1 MIATLFVAASLVGA
15 AAQQAPQGPPKELVL
30 RISATPIYPDGKVH
44 SWVGSDGVTS
54 EDTGY
59 LFGGPNPC
67 TAGASVKEPDA
78 SSPHGVPGYGWRY
91 FARVLQRQ
99 DDNLL
104 VEIEWQRL
112 WDQSRRIENGQRGSM
127 QVSLHVGDRLPLDD
141 IFVPLVAGCDAS
153 GMHLEASASERTVPA
168 PGAKMSVVNGVAGAR
183 AAELESMVRS
193 GAGATVGFGSGIA
206 SAAEPVNVDL
216 WLVHELANGTDEEV
230 QRMTMSASPSS
241 QFRFPPITVGTAVG
255 NATVE
260 ISGNVS
266 AIVTAS
272 GDKQLRILIGRVVRD
287 NPALN
292 GVGSSVSAHPMPKPG
307 EVYSFETPE
316 LRSKGEPVKS
326 DRVSLRLRI
335 AQKDNN

>member
-1 MIATLFVAASLVGA
+1 MIATLFVAASLGLPAVL
-15 AAQQAPQGPPKELVL
+15 AQVPQGPPKELVL

-54 EDTGY
+54 EDSGY

-67 TAGASVKEPDA
+67 SAGASVKEPDA
-78 SSPHGVPGYGWRY
+78 SSPHGIPGYGWRY
-91 FARVLQRQ
+91 FGRVLQRQ

-104 VEIEWQRL
+104 VEIEWHRL
-112 WDQSRRIENGQRGSM
+112 WDQSRRLENGQKGSM

-141 IFVPLVAGCDAS
+141 IYAPLVAGCDAS
-153 GMHLEASASERTVPA
+153 GMHLEASVSERTVQP
-168 PGAKMSVVNGVAGAR
+168 PGAKMTGVEVAGAR
-183 AAELESMVRS
+183 AAELESVVRS
-193 GAGATVGFGSGIA
+193 GAGATGFGSGIA

-216 WLVHELANGTDEEV
+216 WLVHTLPNGTEEV

-241 QFRFPPITVGTAVG
+241 NFRFPPITVSTSQG

-260 ISGNVS
+260 ISGGVS
-266 AIVTAS
+266 AIVDVS
-272 GDKQLRILIGRVVRD
+272 GQKQLRVIIGRVVRD
-287 NPALN
+287 NSALN
-292 GVGSSVSAHPMPKPG
+292 GVGHSISAHPMPKPG

-335 AQKDNN
+335 ASKEPE